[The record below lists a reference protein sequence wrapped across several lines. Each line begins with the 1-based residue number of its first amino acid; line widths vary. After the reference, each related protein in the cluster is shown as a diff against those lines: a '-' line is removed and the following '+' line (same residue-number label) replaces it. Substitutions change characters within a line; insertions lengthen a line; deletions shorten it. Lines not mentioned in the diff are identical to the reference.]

1 MASLQAHVAAFQ
13 VRRRVKRSLG
23 GRADV
28 MTMRAVFNG
37 ARRPEPRGVSYT
49 PYTLGGVPG
58 ECVESASGVPATMTL
73 LYLHGGGYI
82 AGSAQMRR
90 PITGWFAAH
99 GIRVFVPNYRLAP
112 EHPYP
117 AALTD
122 VAAVWSALQGVAGVR
137 PGRVAVGGE
146 SAGGNLALALM
157 LHLKESGDAVL
168 PDAAAVFSPAT
179 DMTVSGAS
187 VRTNGVRDSM
197 FVEADLE
204 KLADAYLHGVDPS
217 TPLVSPLYGDL
228 AGLPPLLIHVGKNE
242 VLLDDSV
249 RFAERARAVGVP
261 VELRI
266 WPVVPHGW
274 QLAQAAIPEARRSL
288 AIATTF
294 LRCASRSG
302 RDAAT
307 GTSAVH

>member
-13 VRRRVKRSLG
+13 VRRRVKRNLG

-58 ECVESASGVPATMTL
+58 ECVESASGFPATMTL

-122 VAAVWSALQGVAGVR
+122 VAAVY
-137 PGRVAVGGE
+137 GR
-146 SAGGNLALALM
+146 
-157 LHLKESGDAVL
+157 
-168 PDAAAVFSPAT
+168 
-179 DMTVSGAS
+179 GAS
-187 VRTNGVRDSM
+187 PLGANLPAGIWRSRSCYTSRNQ
-197 FVEADLE
+197 AT
-204 KLADAYLHGVDPS
+204 PS
-217 TPLVSPLYGDL
+217 CRTPLPCS
-228 AGLPPLLIHVGKNE
+228 
-242 VLLDDSV
+242 
-249 RFAERARAVGVP
+249 
-261 VELRI
+261 
-266 WPVVPHGW
+266 
-274 QLAQAAIPEARRSL
+274 RRPR
-288 AIATTF
+288 T
-294 LRCASRSG
+294 
-302 RDAAT
+302 
-307 GTSAVH
+307 